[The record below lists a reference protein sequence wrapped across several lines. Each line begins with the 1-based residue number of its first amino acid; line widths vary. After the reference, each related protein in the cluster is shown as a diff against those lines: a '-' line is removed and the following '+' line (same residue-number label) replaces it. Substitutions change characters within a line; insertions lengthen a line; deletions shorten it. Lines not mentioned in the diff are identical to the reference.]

1 MSFARRIR
9 PQIARDLV
17 RVTVSVG
24 LALAG
29 FGAAALV
36 CRLPRGDRRLDR
48 LAMDPHPAA
57 PAAPVP
63 AARSRAA

>member
-36 CRLPRGDRRLDR
+36 YGFLAGTAAWTAWQWILTPLRPRLG
-48 LAMDPHPAA
+48 AGG
-57 PAAPVP
+57 
-63 AARSRAA
+63 RSRAA

>member
-17 RVTVSVG
+17 RVAVSVG

-29 FGAAALV
+29 LGAAALV
-36 CRLPRGDRRLDR
+36 LGFLAGTAAWTAWQWILTPLRPRLSYRR
-48 LAMDPHPAA
+48 
-57 PAAPVP
+57 
-63 AARSRAA
+63 RSRAA